1 MLRKGPEEPAR
12 DGEGGDFG
20 VGEDGNDGDGGD
32 TGGDDDYGDTGKA
45 DRACVILFL
54 QSNVAV
60 LFGKIYLQHIIK
72 NPIEFQFL
80 EYFEEVS
87 KRKFLFVTSCPL

>member
-12 DGEGGDFG
+12 DGDGGDWGDFG
-20 VGEDGNDGDGGD
+20 VGEDGDDGDGGD
-32 TGGDDDYGDTGKA
+32 TGSDDDYGDTGKA

-60 LFGKIYLQHIIK
+60 LFGYVFLQHIIK
-72 NPIEFQFL
+72 IPVEFQFL
-80 EYFEEVS
+80 ECF
-87 KRKFLFVTSCPL
+87 

>member
-1 MLRKGPEEPAR
+1 MLRKGPEEPVR
-12 DGEGGDFG
+12 DCDGGDWGDFG

-32 TGGDDDYGDTGKA
+32 TGSDDDDGDTGKA

-54 QSNVAV
+54 QSNVAD
-60 LFGKIYLQHIIK
+60 LFGKICFQHIIK

-80 EYFEEVS
+80 ECF
-87 KRKFLFVTSCPL
+87 